1 MYLFICWNFSLFC
14 SYNLT
19 ICFQQQLASKSFSF
33 SRQSQKMRKLSRNK
47 GSSLQN
53 SMVLNLGLHLNVLTA
68 WALARSVLLTSTP
81 SSKRTWLTTSTK
93 VNAFTCSIILTKMGT
108 VSLTLQSKYHKLLLT
123 NKFSFLILVLPN
135 NDPALRAKV
144 S

>member
-1 MYLFICWNFSLFC
+1 
-14 SYNLT
+14 
-19 ICFQQQLASKSFSF
+19 
-33 SRQSQKMRKLSRNK
+33 
-47 GSSLQN
+47 
-53 SMVLNLGLHLNVLTA
+53 
-68 WALARSVLLTSTP
+68 
-81 SSKRTWLTTSTK
+81 LTTSTK

-108 VSLTLQSKYHKLLLT
+108 VSLTLQSKYHKTLLT